1 LFFKS
6 EKKKKRG
13 NEGENE
19 GETNL
24 VHQSGNAVLESL
36 GEVSEVSNVM
46 AHVRVDKTLGTDSIL
61 VSLAV
66 RVDFLVRMLLAMKN
80 PGGR

>member
-1 LFFKS
+1 M
-6 EKKKKRG
+6 
-13 NEGENE
+13 
-19 GETNL
+19 NL

-36 GEVSEVSNVM
+36 GEGGQQVKFVPLMEFN
-46 AHVRVDKTLGTDSIL
+46 DTLGTDSSL

-66 RVDFLVRMLLAMKN
+66 RVDFLVRMLLAVKN